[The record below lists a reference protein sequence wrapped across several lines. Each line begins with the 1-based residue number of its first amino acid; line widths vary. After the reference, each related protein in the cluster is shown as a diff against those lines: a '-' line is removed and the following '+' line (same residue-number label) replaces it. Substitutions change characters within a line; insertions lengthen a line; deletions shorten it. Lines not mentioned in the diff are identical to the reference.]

1 MQKSE
6 LVENLKN
13 GSLDNI
19 LVDLYSDETKLDYQ
33 CARYIAACEK
43 FELLFGGGDLS
54 IFSAPGRIEIIGN
67 NTDHQHGK
75 VIAAAVNADAI
86 AVVKKT
92 EDDFVRMVSGEK
104 PEIKID
110 INSLDISEE
119 EQKSTT
125 ALIKGMLNGLKD
137 MGYNLGG
144 FAVYITSDIPVG
156 SAFASSA
163 AFETLLGNIVSGLFN
178 DMKISPREIA
188 QIGQYSENIYFGK
201 PSGLMDQ
208 MACSVGGFVYIDF
221 SNPADPVIEKID
233 SDLSDYS
240 ICITDT
246 KSVSGDQSTEYA
258 LIVSEMKSVANE
270 LGKDFLNDVDKAEFE
285 EKMHSLREKCSGRA
299 ILRAMHFFAENERVS
314 QVLKALKDKDTEIF
328 IKNENESGNSSFM
341 YLQNVSSPIEYL
353 KQDLPLALAVSENIL
368 EKDEACRIHASGFS
382 GVMEAFVKNENVDKY
397 KARLEEVF
405 PDCLCSVV
413 KIRKAGGMRVI

>member
-1 MQKSE
+1 
-6 LVENLKN
+6 
-13 GSLDNI
+13 
-19 LVDLYSDETKLDYQ
+19 
-33 CARYIAACEK
+33 
-43 FELLFGGGDLS
+43 
-54 IFSAPGRIEIIGN
+54 
-67 NTDHQHGK
+67 
-75 VIAAAVNADAI
+75 
-86 AVVKKT
+86 
-92 EDDFVRMVSGEK
+92 
-104 PEIKID
+104 
-110 INSLDISEE
+110 
-119 EQKSTT
+119 
-125 ALIKGMLNGLKD
+125 
-137 MGYNLGG
+137 
-144 FAVYITSDIPVG
+144 
-156 SAFASSA
+156 
-163 AFETLLGNIVSGLFN
+163 
-178 DMKISPREIA
+178 MKISPREIA

-208 MACSVGGFVYIDF
+208 TACSVGGFVYIDF

-270 LGKDFLNDVDKAEFE
+270 LGKDFLNEVDKAEFE

>member
-1 MQKSE
+1 QKSE
-6 LVENLKN
+6 LVESLKN

-19 LVDLYSDETKLDYQ
+19 LVDLYCDEAKLDYQ
-33 CARYIAACEK
+33 SARYIAACEK
-43 FELLFGGGDLS
+43 FELLFGSGDIN

-75 VIAAAVNADAI
+75 VITAAVNADVI

-110 INSLDISEE
+110 INALDISEE

-144 FAVYITSDIPVG
+144 FAAYITSDIPVG

-208 MACSVGGFVYIDF
+208 AACSVGGFVYIDF
-221 SNPADPVIEKID
+221 SNPADPIIEKID

-258 LIVSEMKSVANE
+258 LIISEMKSVANE

-314 QVLKALKDKDTEIF
+314 LVLEALKNKDTELF

-353 KQDLPLALAVSENIL
+353 KQDLPLALAVSENVL

-405 PDCLCSVV
+405 PDCLCTVV
-413 KIRKAGGMRVI
+413 KIRKAGGIRVI

>member
-6 LVENLKN
+6 LVESLKN

-19 LVDLYSDETKLDYQ
+19 LVDLYCDEAKLDYQ
-33 CARYIAACEK
+33 SARYIAACEK
-43 FELLFGGGDLS
+43 FELLFGSGDIN

-75 VIAAAVNADAI
+75 VITAAVNADVI

-110 INSLDISEE
+110 INALDISEE

-144 FAVYITSDIPVG
+144 FAAYITSDIPVG

-208 MACSVGGFVYIDF
+208 AACSVGGFVYIDF
-221 SNPADPVIEKID
+221 SNPADPIIEKID

-258 LIVSEMKSVANE
+258 LIISEMKSVANE

-314 QVLKALKDKDTEIF
+314 LVLEALKNKDTELF

-353 KQDLPLALAVSENIL
+353 KQDLPLALAVSENVL

-405 PDCLCSVV
+405 PDCLCTVV
-413 KIRKAGGMRVI
+413 KIRKAGGIRVI

>member
-208 MACSVGGFVYIDF
+208 TACSVGGFVYIDF

-368 EKDEACRIHASGFS
+368 TKDEACRIHASGFS

>member
-92 EDDFVRMVSGEK
+92 EDDIVRMVSGEK

-208 MACSVGGFVYIDF
+208 TACSVGGFVYIDF

-368 EKDEACRIHASGFS
+368 TKDEACRIHASGFS

>member
-6 LVENLKN
+6 LVEYIKN

-19 LVDLYSDETKLDYQ
+19 LVDIYCDEKKLDYQ
-33 CARYIAACEK
+33 SARYIAACEK
-43 FELLFGGGDLS
+43 FEQLYGGGDLK

-67 NTDHQHGK
+67 HTDHQHGK
-75 VIAAAVNADAI
+75 VIAASINADAI

-92 EDDFVRMVSGEK
+92 EDDFVKIVSGDN

-110 INSLDISEE
+110 INALAISEE

-137 MGYNLGG
+137 MGYVLGG
-144 FAVYITSDIPVG
+144 FVSYITSDIPVG

-178 DMKISPREIA
+178 DMKISAREIA

-208 MACSVGGFVYIDF
+208 TACSVGGFVYIDF
-221 SNPADPVIEKID
+221 SNPADPLIEKIPF
-233 SDLSDYS
+233 SMTEYS
-240 ICITDT
+240 VCITDI
-246 KSVSGDQSTEYA
+246 KRSSAEQNTEYA
-258 LIVSEMKSVANE
+258 LIVAEMKSVANE
-270 LGKDFLNDVDKAEFE
+270 LGKEFLNDVDRSEFD
-285 EKMHSLREKCSGRA
+285 KNIGVLREKCSDRA
-299 ILRAMHFFAENERVS
+299 ILRAMHFFEENERVS
-314 QVLKALKDKDTEIF
+314 EVYEALQKGDIKLF

-341 YLQNVSSPIEYL
+341 YLQNVCSPSEYL
-353 KQDLPLALAVSENIL
+353 KQDMSLALAVSESIL
-368 EKDEACRIHASGFS
+368 GDDEACRIHSYGFS
-382 GVMEAFVKNENVDKY
+382 GVMEAFVKNENVENY
-397 KARLEEVF
+397 KARMEEVF
-405 PDCLCSVV
+405 PDCICSV
-413 KIRKAGGMRVI
+413 IRIREKGGICVI

>member
-75 VIAAAVNADAI
+75 VIAAAVNADVI

-92 EDDFVRMVSGEK
+92 EDDFVRMVSGEN

-208 MACSVGGFVYIDF
+208 TACSVGGFVYIDF

>member
-92 EDDFVRMVSGEK
+92 EDDIVRMVSGEK

-208 MACSVGGFVYIDF
+208 TACSVGGFVYIDF

-270 LGKDFLNDVDKAEFE
+270 LGKDFLNEVDKAEFE

>member
-75 VIAAAVNADAI
+75 VIAAAVNADVI
-86 AVVKKT
+86 AVVKKS
-92 EDDFVRMVSGEK
+92 EDDFVRMVSGEN

-110 INSLDISEE
+110 INALDISEE

-201 PSGLMDQ
+201 PSGLIDQ
-208 MACSVGGFVYIDF
+208 TACSVGGFVYIDF

-353 KQDLPLALAVSENIL
+353 KQDLSLALAVSENIL

>member
-208 MACSVGGFVYIDF
+208 TACSVGGFVFIDF

-299 ILRAMHFFAENERVS
+299 ILRAMHFFAENERVF

>member
-92 EDDFVRMVSGEK
+92 EDDIVRIVSGEK

-144 FAVYITSDIPVG
+144 LAAYITSDIPVG

-208 MACSVGGFVYIDF
+208 TACSVGGFVYIDF
-221 SNPADPVIEKID
+221 SNPADPIIEKID

-314 QVLKALKDKDTEIF
+314 QVLKALKDKDTELF

>member
-92 EDDFVRMVSGEK
+92 EDDIVRMVSGEK

-208 MACSVGGFVYIDF
+208 TACSVGGFVYIDF

>member
-208 MACSVGGFVYIDF
+208 TACSVGGFVYIDF

-314 QVLKALKDKDTEIF
+314 RVLKALKDKDTEIF

>member
-92 EDDFVRMVSGEK
+92 EDDFVRMVSGEN

-144 FAVYITSDIPVG
+144 FAAYITSDIPVG

-208 MACSVGGFVYIDF
+208 TACSVGGFVYIDF
-221 SNPADPVIEKID
+221 SKPADPVIEKID

-314 QVLKALKDKDTEIF
+314 QVLKALKDKDTELF

-368 EKDEACRIHASGFS
+368 TKDEACRIHASGFS

>member
-43 FELLFGGGDLS
+43 FELLCGGGDLS

-75 VIAAAVNADAI
+75 VIAAAVNADVI
-86 AVVKKT
+86 AVVKKS
-92 EDDFVRMVSGEK
+92 EDDFVRMVSGEN

-144 FAVYITSDIPVG
+144 LAAYITSDIPVG

-208 MACSVGGFVYIDF
+208 TACSVGGFVYIDF
-221 SNPADPVIEKID
+221 SNPADPIIEKID

-270 LGKDFLNDVDKAEFE
+270 LGKDFLNEVDKAEFE

-314 QVLKALKDKDTEIF
+314 QVLKALKDKDTELF

>member
-92 EDDFVRMVSGEK
+92 EDDIVRIVSGEK

-144 FAVYITSDIPVG
+144 FAAYITSDIPVG

-208 MACSVGGFVYIDF
+208 TACSVGGFVYIDF
-221 SNPADPVIEKID
+221 SNPADPIIEKID

-270 LGKDFLNDVDKAEFE
+270 LGKDFLNEVDKAEFE

>member
-299 ILRAMHFFAENERVS
+299 ILRAMHFFAENERVF

>member
-6 LVENLKN
+6 LVESLKN

-43 FELLFGGGDLS
+43 FELLFGSGDLN

-75 VIAAAVNADAI
+75 VIAAAVNTDVI
-86 AVVKKT
+86 AVVKKS

-119 EQKSTT
+119 DGKSTT

-144 FAVYITSDIPVG
+144 FAAYITSDIPIG

-178 DMKISPREIA
+178 DMKISPKEIA

-208 MACSVGGFVYIDF
+208 TACSVGGFVYIDF
-221 SNPADPVIEKID
+221 SNPADPLVEKID
-233 SDLSDYS
+233 SDFSDYS

-246 KSVSGDQSTEYA
+246 KSVSGDQTTEYA

-270 LGKDFLNDVDKAEFE
+270 LGKEFLNDVDKAEFE
-285 EKMHSLREKCSGRA
+285 EKMHSLREKCSDRA
-299 ILRAMHFFAENERVS
+299 ILRSMHFFAENERVS
-314 QVLKALKDKDTEIF
+314 LVLNALKNKDKDLF

-353 KQDLPLALAVSENIL
+353 KQDLSLALAVSESIL

-413 KIRKAGGMRVI
+413 KIRKAGGIRVI

>member
-19 LVDLYSDETKLDYQ
+19 LVDIYSDETKLDYQ

-43 FELLFGGGDLS
+43 FEVLFGSGDLN

-75 VIAAAVNADAI
+75 VIAAAVNADVI

-92 EDDFVRMVSGEK
+92 EDDFVRMVSGDN

-110 INSLDISEE
+110 INALDISDE

-125 ALIKGMLNGLKD
+125 ALMKGMLNGLKD

-144 FAVYITSDIPVG
+144 FCAYITSDIPVG

-178 DMKISPREIA
+178 DMKIIPKEIA

-208 MACSVGGFVYIDF
+208 TACSVGGFVYIDF
-221 SNPADPVIEKID
+221 SNPADPLIEKID

-246 KSVSGDQSTEYA
+246 KSVSGDQTTEYA
-258 LIVSEMKSVANE
+258 LIISEMKSVANE
-270 LGKDFLNDVDKAEFE
+270 LGKDFLNDVDRAEFE
-285 EKMHSLREKCSGRA
+285 EKMHSLREKCSDRA

-314 QVLKALKDKDTEIF
+314 EVLKALKDKDIELF

-353 KQDLPLALAVSENIL
+353 KQDLSLALAVSENIL

-382 GVMEAFVKNENVDKY
+382 GVMEAFVKNENVEKY
-397 KARLEEVF
+397 KARMEEVF
-405 PDCLCSVV
+405 TDCLCSVV
-413 KIRKAGGMRVI
+413 KIRKAGGIRVI

>member
-75 VIAAAVNADAI
+75 VIAAAVNSDAI

-299 ILRAMHFFAENERVS
+299 ILRAMHFFAENERVF

>member
-92 EDDFVRMVSGEK
+92 EDDIVRMVSGEN

-144 FAVYITSDIPVG
+144 FAAYITSDIPVG

-208 MACSVGGFVYIDF
+208 TACSVGGFVYIDF

-270 LGKDFLNDVDKAEFE
+270 LGKDFLNEVDKAEFE

>member
-92 EDDFVRMVSGEK
+92 EDDIVRIVSGEK

-144 FAVYITSDIPVG
+144 LAAYITSDIPVG

-208 MACSVGGFVYIDF
+208 TACSVGGFVYIDF
-221 SNPADPVIEKID
+221 SNPADPIIEKID

-285 EKMHSLREKCSGRA
+285 EKMHSLREKCSDRA

>member
-6 LVENLKN
+6 LVESLKN

-19 LVDLYSDETKLDYQ
+19 LADIYLDETKLDYQ
-33 CARYIAACEK
+33 CAIYIAACEK
-43 FELLFGGGDLS
+43 FELLFGSGDLS

-75 VIAAAVNADAI
+75 VIAAAVNADVI
-86 AVVKKT
+86 AVVKKS
-92 EDDFVRMVSGEK
+92 EDDFVRMVSGEN

-110 INSLDISEE
+110 INALDISDEE
-119 EQKSTT
+119 AKSTT

-137 MGYNLGG
+137 MGYALGG
-144 FAVYITSDIPVG
+144 FAAYITSDIPVG

-178 DMKISPREIA
+178 DMKINAREIA

-208 MACSVGGFVYIDF
+208 TACSVGGFVYIDF
-221 SNPADPVIEKID
+221 SNPAEPQIEKID
-233 SDLSDYS
+233 SVFSDYS

-258 LIVSEMKSVANE
+258 LIISEMKSVANE
-270 LGKDFLNDVDKAEFE
+270 LGKEFLNDVDQAEFE
-285 EKMHSLREKCSGRA
+285 EKMHSLREKCSDRA
-299 ILRAMHFFAENERVS
+299 ILRAMHFFAENERVG
-314 QVLKALKDKDTEIF
+314 QVLKALKNKDTDLF

-353 KQDLPLALAVSENIL
+353 KQDLSLALAVSENIL

-382 GVMEAFVKNENVDKY
+382 GVMEAFVKNENVEKY

-413 KIRKAGGMRVI
+413 KIRKEGGIRVI

>member
-6 LVENLKN
+6 LVESLKN

-19 LVDLYSDETKLDYQ
+19 LVDIYLDETKLDYQ

-43 FELLFGGGDLS
+43 FEILFGSGDLS

-75 VIAAAVNADAI
+75 VIAAAVNADVI

-92 EDDFVRMVSGEK
+92 EDDYVNIVSGDN

-110 INSLDISEE
+110 INALDISDE
-119 EQKSTT
+119 EQKSTV

-137 MGYNLGG
+137 MGYALGG
-144 FAVYITSDIPVG
+144 FSAYITSDIPVG

-178 DMKISPREIA
+178 DMKISAREIA

-208 MACSVGGFVYIDF
+208 TACSVGGFVYIDF
-221 SNPADPVIEKID
+221 SNPAEPLIEKID
-233 SDLSDYS
+233 ADFSEYS
-240 ICITDT
+240 VCITDT
-246 KSVSGDQSTEYA
+246 KSISGDQSTEYA
-258 LIVSEMKSVANE
+258 LIVSEMKSVAAE
-270 LGKDFLNDVDKAEFE
+270 LGKDFLNDVDRAEFE
-285 EKMHSLREKCSGRA
+285 ENIRTIREKCPDRA
-299 ILRAMHFFAENERVS
+299 ILRAMHFFDENERVLK
-314 QVLKALKDKDTEIF
+314 VLEALKNKDADLF

-341 YLQNVSSPIEYL
+341 YLQNICSPTEYL
-353 KQDLPLALAVSENIL
+353 KQDLSLALAVSENIL
-368 EKDEACRIHASGFS
+368 KDDEACRIHSYGFS
-382 GVMEAFVKNENVDKY
+382 GVMEAFVKNENVENY
-397 KARLEEVF
+397 KTRIKEVF
-405 PDCLCSVV
+405 PDSICVSV

>member
-92 EDDFVRMVSGEK
+92 EDDIVRMVSGEK

-125 ALIKGMLNGLKD
+125 ALMKGMLNGLKD

-144 FAVYITSDIPVG
+144 FAAYITSDIPVG

-208 MACSVGGFVYIDF
+208 TACSVGGFVYIDF

-270 LGKDFLNDVDKAEFE
+270 LGKDFLNEVDKAEFE

-299 ILRAMHFFAENERVS
+299 ILRAMHFFAENERVT

>member
-6 LVENLKN
+6 LVESLKN

-19 LVDLYSDETKLDYQ
+19 LVDLYCDEAKLDYQ
-33 CARYIAACEK
+33 SARYIAACEK
-43 FELLFGGGDLS
+43 FELLFGSGDIN

-75 VIAAAVNADAI
+75 VITAAVNADVI

-110 INSLDISEE
+110 INALDISEE

-144 FAVYITSDIPVG
+144 FAAYITSDIPVG

-208 MACSVGGFVYIDF
+208 AACSVGGFVYIDF
-221 SNPADPVIEKID
+221 SNPADPIIEKID

-258 LIVSEMKSVANE
+258 LIISEMKSVANE

-314 QVLKALKDKDTEIF
+314 LVLEALKNKDTELF

-353 KQDLPLALAVSENIL
+353 KQDLPLALAVSENVL

-405 PDCLCSVV
+405 PDCLCTVV

>member
-75 VIAAAVNADAI
+75 VIAAAVNADVI
-86 AVVKKT
+86 AVVKKS
-92 EDDFVRMVSGEK
+92 EDDFVRMVSGEN

-144 FAVYITSDIPVG
+144 LAAYITSDIPVG

-208 MACSVGGFVYIDF
+208 TACSVGGFVYIDF
-221 SNPADPVIEKID
+221 SNPADPIIEKID

-270 LGKDFLNDVDKAEFE
+270 LGKDFLNEVDKAEFE

>member
-67 NTDHQHGK
+67 NTDHQHGQ

-92 EDDFVRMVSGEK
+92 EDDIVRIVSGEK

-110 INSLDISEE
+110 INALDISDE

-125 ALIKGMLNGLKD
+125 ALMKGMLNGLKD

-144 FAVYITSDIPVG
+144 FAAYITSDIPVG

-208 MACSVGGFVYIDF
+208 TACSVGGFVYIDF
-221 SNPADPVIEKID
+221 SNPADPIIEKID